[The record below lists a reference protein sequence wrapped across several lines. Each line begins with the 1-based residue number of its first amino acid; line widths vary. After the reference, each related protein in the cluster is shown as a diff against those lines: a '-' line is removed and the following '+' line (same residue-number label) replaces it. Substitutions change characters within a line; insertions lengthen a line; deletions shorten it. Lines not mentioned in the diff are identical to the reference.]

1 MLLPKV
7 RVLTAD
13 ISLGGFQEH
22 IHAFAELGAAHR
34 SAYVC
39 CVNAHMTVEAR
50 SAAMAKVLQEADMA
64 TADGMPVL
72 RALQLLHGVQQ
83 ERVAGNDILPALL
96 AEAEKRGLSVYFY
109 GGQESVL
116 KAIEERIGNDH
127 PALRVAGFRSPP
139 FRPLSDAEM
148 QEEAGSHQCFRC
160 TYRHGLPGL
169 PETGIVDGSDEG
181 ARECRDAG
189 SRRCLSTVCR
199 SGQARAQMDAR
210 PEPGMDL
217 SPLAGTSPPMEAVS
231 GHQYPVPLDAVQ
243 GAPCEVVRKAT
254 GLVRFD
260 EFLPVGQW
268 TFDRVDVAYYLL
280 NIKENRCDYWM
291 RVRSGP
297 NGE

>member
-1 MLLPKV
+1 MENGSIHLPKV

-50 SAAMAKVLQEADMA
+50 SSVMAKVLREADLA

-116 KAIEERIGNDH
+116 KAIEERIGKEY
-127 PALRVAGFRSPP
+127 PALRQAGFRSPP

-148 QEEAGSHQCFRC
+148 QEEADRIGASGAHIVMVSLGCPKQELWMAAMKGRVNAVMLGLGGAFLLYAGVDKRAPKWMRDLSLEW
-160 TYRHGLPGL
+160 TYRLWLEPRRL
-169 PETGIVDGSDEG
+169 WKRYLVTNTQFLWMLFKALLAKWTGD
-181 ARECRDAG
+181 
-189 SRRCLSTVCR
+189 
-199 SGQARAQMDAR
+199 R
-210 PEPGMDL
+210 P
-217 SPLAGTSPPMEAVS
+217 T
-231 GHQYPVPLDAVQ
+231 
-243 GAPCEVVRKAT
+243 
-254 GLVRFD
+254 
-260 EFLPVGQW
+260 
-268 TFDRVDVAYYLL
+268 
-280 NIKENRCDYWM
+280 
-291 RVRSGP
+291 
-297 NGE
+297 